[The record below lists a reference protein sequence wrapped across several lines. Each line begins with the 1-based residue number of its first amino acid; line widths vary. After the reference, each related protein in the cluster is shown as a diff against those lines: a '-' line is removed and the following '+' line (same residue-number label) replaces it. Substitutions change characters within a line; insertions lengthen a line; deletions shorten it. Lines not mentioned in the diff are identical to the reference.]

1 MSRFITVKKTNG
13 LVTGGK
19 VTYVEMWLVPED
31 FSEQEITLLTEICDN
46 NVLDP
51 QQAFDCVRKLRK

>member
-1 MSRFITVKKTNG
+1 MSRFITITKTNG
-13 LVTGGK
+13 LITGGI
-19 VTYVEMWLVPED
+19 VNYIEMWLVPED